1 MTRVK
6 KIIKLPKNH
15 SKGNIH
21 VIHYT
26 DNSVLFSFNRFA
38 SVNRLYRN
46 RKGYTK
52 PYSVNS
58 RVYLDILS
66 YHPEIIDKKFLQ
78 CDKYAVN
85 YYIIVGDKKR
95 RDISNYVKLF
105 EDIVFRLF
113 IKEDDSKVKHI
124 TISGIYKE
132 KIKYKYV
139 FVTWHCI
146 ESNDSVEVIKEIE
159 EFIK

>member
-1 MTRVK
+1 MVRVK
-6 KIIKLPKNH
+6 KIIKLPKNT
-15 SKGNIH
+15 SKGNIY

-26 DNSVLFSFNRFA
+26 ENSVLFSFNRFA

-46 RKGYTK
+46 RQGYTK

-58 RVYLDILS
+58 KVYLDILS

-113 IKEDDSKVKHI
+113 VKEDDSKVKHI
-124 TISGIYKE
+124 SITGIYKE
-132 KIKYKYV
+132 KIKSKYV
-139 FVTWHCI
+139 FVTWNCLEGDI
-146 ESNDSVEVIKEIE
+146 NTDVLKEIE
-159 EFIK
+159 ELIK

>member
-1 MTRVK
+1 MTKIK
-6 KIIKLPKNH
+6 KIIKLPK
-15 SKGNIH
+15 SKDTGNIH

-26 DNSVLFSFNRFA
+26 HDSVLFSFSRSA

-46 RKGYTK
+46 RYGYTK
-52 PYSVNS
+52 PYSVNNK
-58 RVYLDILS
+58 VYLDILS

-78 CDKYAVN
+78 CDKYTVN

-124 TISGIYKE
+124 TITGVYKE
-132 KIKYKYV
+132 KIKSKYI
-139 FVTWHCI
+139 FITWHCLENGQNI
-146 ESNDSVEVIKEIE
+146 DALRDIE
-159 EFIK
+159 ELIK

>member
-1 MTRVK
+1 MARVK
-6 KIIKLPKNH
+6 KIIKLPI
-15 SKGNIH
+15 SKSKDNIY

-26 DNSVLFSFNRFA
+26 ENSVLFSFNRFA

-46 RKGYTK
+46 RQGYTK
-52 PYSVNS
+52 PYAVNS
-58 RVYLDILS
+58 KIYLDILS
-66 YHPEIIDKKFLQ
+66 YHPEIIDKKFLK

-113 IKEDDSKVKHI
+113 VKEDDSKVKYI

-132 KIKYKYV
+132 KIKSKYV
-139 FVTWHCI
+139 FVNWHCL
-146 ESNDSVEVIKEIE
+146 ENNENFDALREIE
-159 EFIK
+159 NLIK

>member
-1 MTRVK
+1 MTKTR
-6 KIIKLPKNH
+6 KIIKLPKNN
-15 SKGNIH
+15 SKSNIQ

-26 DNSVLFSFNRFA
+26 HDSVLFSFSGSA

-46 RKGYTK
+46 RYGYTK
-52 PYSVNS
+52 PYSVNNK
-58 RVYLDILS
+58 VYLDILS
-66 YHPEIIDKKFLQ
+66 YYPEIIDKKFLQ
-78 CDKYAVN
+78 CDKYTVN

-124 TISGIYKE
+124 TITGVYKE
-132 KIKYKYV
+132 KIKSKYV
-139 FVTWHCI
+139 FVTWHCLENS
-146 ESNDSVEVIKEIE
+146 ESIDTLREIE

>member
-1 MTRVK
+1 MTKAK
-6 KIIKLPKNH
+6 KIIKLPK
-15 SKGNIH
+15 SKDTSNIR

-26 DNSVLFSFNRFA
+26 YDSVLFSFSRSA

-46 RKGYTK
+46 RYGYTK
-52 PYSVNS
+52 PYSVNNK
-58 RVYLDILS
+58 VYLDILS
-66 YHPEIIDKKFLQ
+66 YYPEIIDKKFLQ
-78 CDKYAVN
+78 CEKYTVN

-124 TISGIYKE
+124 TITGIYKE
-132 KIKYKYV
+132 KIKSKYI
-139 FVTWHCI
+139 FVTWHCL
-146 ESNDSVEVIKEIE
+146 ENSENADALNGIE

>member
-1 MTRVK
+1 MPKIR
-6 KIIKLPKNH
+6 KIIKLPKNN
-15 SKGNIH
+15 SKSNIQ

-26 DNSVLFSFNRFA
+26 HASVLFSFSGSA

-46 RKGYTK
+46 RYGYTK
-52 PYSVNS
+52 PYSVNNK
-58 RVYLDILS
+58 VYLDILS
-66 YHPEIIDKKFLQ
+66 YYPEIIDKKFLQ
-78 CDKYAVN
+78 CDKYTVN

-124 TISGIYKE
+124 TITGVYKE
-132 KIKYKYV
+132 KIKSKYV
-139 FVTWHCI
+139 FVTWHCL
-146 ESNDSVEVIKEIE
+146 ENSENTDVLREIV

>member
-1 MTRVK
+1 MTKIR
-6 KIIKLPKNH
+6 KIIKLPKNNLK
-15 SKGNIH
+15 SNIQ

-26 DNSVLFSFNRFA
+26 HDSVLFSFSGSA

-46 RKGYTK
+46 RYGYTK
-52 PYSVNS
+52 PYSVNNK
-58 RVYLDILS
+58 VYLDILS
-66 YHPEIIDKKFLQ
+66 YYPEIIDKKFLQ
-78 CDKYAVN
+78 CDKYTVN

-105 EDIVFRLF
+105 EDILFRLF

-124 TISGIYKE
+124 TITGVYKE
-132 KIKYKYV
+132 KIKSKYV
-139 FVTWHCI
+139 FVTWHCL
-146 ESNDSVEVIKEIE
+146 ENSENTDVLKEIE

>member
-1 MTRVK
+1 MAKVK
-6 KIIKLPKNH
+6 KIIKLPKNK
-15 SKGNIH
+15 SKSNIY

-46 RKGYTK
+46 RQGYTK

-58 RVYLDILS
+58 KVYLDILS
-66 YHPEIIDKKFLQ
+66 YHPEIIDKKFLK

-85 YYIIVGDKKR
+85 YYIIVGDRKR

-113 IKEDDSKVKHI
+113 VKEDDSKVKHI
-124 TISGIYKE
+124 TITGIYKE
-132 KIKYKYV
+132 KIKSKYV
-139 FVTWHCI
+139 FVTWSCL
-146 ESNDSVEVIKEIE
+146 ESDINTDVLKGIE
-159 EFIK
+159 ELIK

>member
-1 MTRVK
+1 MTKAK
-6 KIIKLPKNH
+6 KIIKLPKNKNT
-15 SKGNIH
+15 SNIQ

-26 DNSVLFSFNRFA
+26 NDSVLFSFKGSA

-46 RKGYTK
+46 RYGYTK
-52 PYSVNS
+52 PYSVNNK
-58 RVYLDILS
+58 VYIEILS

-78 CDKYAVN
+78 CNKYTVN

-113 IKEDDSKVKHI
+113 VKEDDSKVKHI
-124 TISGIYKE
+124 TITGIYKE
-132 KIKYKYV
+132 KIKSKYV
-139 FVTWHCI
+139 FVTWHCSENI
-146 ESNDSVEVIKEIE
+146 ENADTLREIE

>member
-1 MTRVK
+1 MMKTKR
-6 KIIKLPKNH
+6 IIKLPKNT

-46 RKGYTK
+46 RTGYTK

-58 RVYLDILS
+58 KVYLDILS
-66 YHPEIIDKKFLQ
+66 YQPEIIDKKFLQ
-78 CDKYAVN
+78 CEKYAVN

-113 IKEDDSKVKHI
+113 VKEDDSKVKYI
-124 TISGIYKE
+124 TIRGVYKE
-132 KIKYKYV
+132 KIKSKYV
-139 FVTWHCI
+139 LVTWRCLDTN
-146 ESNDSVEVIKEIE
+146 ENTEELKAVEEYLK
-159 EFIK
+159 

>member
-6 KIIKLPKNH
+6 KIIKLPKNT
-15 SKGNIH
+15 SKGNIY

-26 DNSVLFSFNRFA
+26 ENSVLFSFNRFA

-46 RKGYTK
+46 RQGYTK

-58 RVYLDILS
+58 KVYLDILS

-78 CDKYAVN
+78 CDKYAVS

-95 RDISNYVKLF
+95 RDISNYIKLF

-113 IKEDDSKVKHI
+113 VKEDDSKVKHI
-124 TISGIYKE
+124 TVTGVFKE
-132 KIKYKYV
+132 KIKSKYV
-139 FVTWHCI
+139 FVTWHCL
-146 ESNDSVEVIKEIE
+146 ESNENNEALKGIE
-159 EFIK
+159 EYLK

>member
-1 MTRVK
+1 MAKVK
-6 KIIKLPKNH
+6 KIIKLPKNK
-15 SKGNIH
+15 SKSNIY

-46 RKGYTK
+46 RQGYTK

-58 RVYLDILS
+58 KAYLDILS

-85 YYIIVGDKKR
+85 YYIIVGDRKR

-113 IKEDDSKVKHI
+113 VKEDDSKVKHI
-124 TISGIYKE
+124 TITGIYKE
-132 KIKYKYV
+132 KIKSKYV
-139 FVTWHCI
+139 FVTWSCL
-146 ESNDSVEVIKEIE
+146 ESDINTDVLKGIE
-159 EFIK
+159 ELIK